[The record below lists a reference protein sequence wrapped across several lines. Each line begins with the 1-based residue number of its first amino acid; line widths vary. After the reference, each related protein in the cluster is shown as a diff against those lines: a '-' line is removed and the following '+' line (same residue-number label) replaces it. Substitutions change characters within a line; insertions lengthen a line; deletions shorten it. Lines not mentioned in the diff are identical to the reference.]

1 MSVIYNTQTCSIK
14 NNRVHLGEHTP
25 VLLGE
30 HTPPCNL
37 LIFLDLPGF
46 LSNDLKAPQRGRFH
60 PTAGPAA
67 PGPPGLRPRL
77 WRPAALG
84 GSPALLTCRDR
95 APPGRAVGAK
105 KSVRGGH
112 GDPTKWGRGHSAG
125 GPRRRGEVVPFG
137 RAAARCRRHPW
148 GQLPFFNLLPGRQRL
163 LCWDRAEARPST
175 GGRLRHTVGG
185 RSAGLT
191 PQL

>member
-1 MSVIYNTQTCSIK
+1 MN
-14 NNRVHLGEHTP
+14 
-25 VLLGE
+25 
-30 HTPPCNL
+30 TPPCNL
-37 LIFLDLPGF
+37 LILLDLPGF

-60 PTAGPAA
+60 PPTAGPAA

-77 WRPAALG
+77 WRPTALG
-84 GSPALLTCRDR
+84 GSPALLTCRTGT
-95 APPGRAVGAK
+95 PGGAVGRR
-105 KSVRGGH
+105 SPLGGGH
-112 GDPTKWGRGHSAG
+112 GGTPRSG
-125 GPRRRGEVVPFG
+125 GAAIAPGPLRGEVVPFG